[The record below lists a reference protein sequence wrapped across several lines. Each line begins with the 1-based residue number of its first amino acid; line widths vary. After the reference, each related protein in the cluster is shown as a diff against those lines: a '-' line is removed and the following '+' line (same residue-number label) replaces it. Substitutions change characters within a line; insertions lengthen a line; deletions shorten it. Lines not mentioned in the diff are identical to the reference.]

1 MASMGIFTAMMY
13 REHLHDVVLAKAKE
27 LNPNMSDDEL
37 KKVSVPLP
45 KSVSYIFK
53 SFMHGNKKI
62 VITAMT
68 ATDESGADMPCFI
81 WNCGE
86 TSGKTSFEE
95 LPNRT
100 MHRILD
106 LLNTENKK
114 VNPTVA
120 MLNELSSVDKVKIYG
135 NS

>member
-1 MASMGIFTAMMY
+1 MAAMGIFSAMMY

-27 LNPNMSDDEL
+27 LNPNMGDDEL
-37 KKVSVPLP
+37 KKVNVPLP

-68 ATDESGADMPCFI
+68 ATDDSGADMPCFI

-86 TSGKTSFEE
+86 VSGKTSFEE
-95 LPNRT
+95 MPNRT

>member
-13 REHLHDVVLAKAKE
+13 REHLHDVVLAKAKV
-27 LNPNMSDDEL
+27 LNPYMSDDEL

-45 KSVSYIFK
+45 KSVSFIFK
-53 SFMHGNKKI
+53 SMNGNKKI
-62 VITAMT
+62 IITAMT
-68 ATDESGADMPCFI
+68 ATDDSGADMPCFI

-120 MLNELSSVDKVKIYG
+120 MLNELSSVEKVKIYG

>member
-13 REHLHDVVLAKAKE
+13 REHLHEVVLAKAKV
-27 LNPNMSDDEL
+27 LNPYMSDDEL

-45 KSVSYIFK
+45 KSVSFMFK
-53 SFMHGNKKI
+53 SMHGNKKI
-62 VITAMT
+62 IITAMT
-68 ATDESGADMPCFI
+68 ATDWNGADMPCFI
-81 WNCGE
+81 WECGA
-86 TSGKTSFEE
+86 THGKTSFEE

-106 LLNTENKK
+106 LLNTGNKK

>member
-13 REHLHDVVLAKAKE
+13 REHLHDVVLAKAKV
-27 LNPNMSDDEL
+27 LNPYMSDDEL

-45 KSVSYIFK
+45 KSVSFIFK
-53 SFMHGNKKI
+53 SMNGNKKI
-62 VITAMT
+62 IITAMT
-68 ATDESGADMPCFI
+68 ATDWNGADMPCFI
-81 WNCGE
+81 WECGA
-86 TSGKTSFEE
+86 THGKTSFEE

-114 VNPTVA
+114 VKPTVA
-120 MLNELSSVDKVKIYG
+120 MLNELSSVEKVKIYG

>member
-13 REHLHDVVLAKAKE
+13 RAHLHDVVLAKAKV
-27 LNPNMSDDEL
+27 LNPYMSDDEL

-45 KSVSYIFK
+45 KSVSFIFK
-53 SFMHGNKKI
+53 SMNGNKKI
-62 VITAMT
+62 IITAMT
-68 ATDESGADMPCFI
+68 ATDWNGADMPCFI
-81 WNCGE
+81 WECGA
-86 TSGKTSFEE
+86 THGKTSFEE

-120 MLNELSSVDKVKIYG
+120 MLNELSSVEKVKIYG

>member
-13 REHLHDVVLAKAKE
+13 REHLHDVVLAKAKV
-27 LNPNMSDDEL
+27 LNPYMSDDEL

-45 KSVSYIFK
+45 KSVSFIFK
-53 SFMHGNKKI
+53 SMNGNKKI
-62 VITAMT
+62 IITAMT
-68 ATDESGADMPCFI
+68 ATDWNGADMPCFI
-81 WNCGE
+81 WECGA
-86 TSGKTSFEE
+86 THGKTSFEE

-120 MLNELSSVDKVKIYG
+120 MLNELSSVEKVKIYG

>member
-13 REHLHDVVLAKAKE
+13 REHLHDVVLAKAKV
-27 LNPNMSDDEL
+27 LNPYMSDDEL

-45 KSVSYIFK
+45 KSVSFIFK
-53 SFMHGNKKI
+53 TMNGNKKI
-62 VITAMT
+62 IITAMT
-68 ATDESGADMPCFI
+68 ATDWNGADMPCFI
-81 WNCGE
+81 WECGA
-86 TSGKTSFEE
+86 THGKTSFEE

-120 MLNELSSVDKVKIYG
+120 MLNELSSVEKVKIYG

>member
-13 REHLHDVVLAKAKE
+13 REHLHDVVLAKAKV
-27 LNPNMSDDEL
+27 LNPYMSDDEL

-45 KSVSYIFK
+45 KSVSFIFK
-53 SFMHGNKKI
+53 SMNGNKKI
-62 VITAMT
+62 IITAMT
-68 ATDESGADMPCFI
+68 ATDWNGADMPCFI
-81 WNCGE
+81 WECGA
-86 TSGKTSFEE
+86 THGKTSFEE